1 MGRFSSLLA
10 SILVPPSLD
19 FEASSLDFEPSRLAS
34 GASWPAAFL
43 WLCFTQLPAA
53 MNVRNAKI
61 PKTCQEKDISH
72 KWPDCQRWGGGG
84 DPPRGFQWNKTQID
98 RRGLPR
104 ASTKTPKSCLVGA
117 MPHASKML
125 PASFKFACSAVF
137 FSTSLF
143 FGRPLCQP
151 LPCQLAPESPA
162 SEWPRRDARS
172 VNNARGSPDP
182 PAC

>member
-84 DPPRGFQWNKTQID
+84 DPPGGFNGIKPKLTVVDSQEPPQRLQNPVLWEQCRMRPKCFLHPLSLLVLLFFFN
-98 RRGLPR
+98 LFVFW
-104 ASTKTPKSCLVGA
+104 TPA
-117 MPHASKML
+117 L
-125 PASFKFACSAVF
+125 PASALPTRTRVSSLRVASAGCAKRKQCAGVSDPSAC
-137 FSTSLF
+137 
-143 FGRPLCQP
+143 
-151 LPCQLAPESPA
+151 
-162 SEWPRRDARS
+162 
-172 VNNARGSPDP
+172 
-182 PAC
+182 

>member
-1 MGRFSSLLA
+1 MHWQGLSHTPKRP
-10 SILVPPSLD
+10 IVK
-19 FEASSLDFEPSRLAS
+19 R
-34 GASWPAAFL
+34 
-43 WLCFTQLPAA
+43 Q
-53 MNVRNAKI
+53 
-61 PKTCQEKDISH
+61 KTCQSALLLRTSEMPKNRKPAKRKTSITN
-72 KWPDCQRWGGGG
+72 CQTAKGGGAAVI
-84 DPPRGFQWNKTQID
+84 PPGGFQWNKTQID

-125 PASFKFACSAVF
+125 PASFKFPCSAVFF

-172 VNNARGSPDP
+172 VNN
-182 PAC
+182 

>member
-10 SILVPPSLD
+10 SILVPPSLLN

-43 WLCFTQLPAA
+43 WLCFTQLPDA

-84 DPPRGFQWNKTQID
+84 DPPGGFNGIK
-98 RRGLPR
+98 
-104 ASTKTPKSCLVGA
+104 PKLTVVDSQEPPQRLQNPVLWEQCRMRPKCFLHPLSLLV
-117 MPHASKML
+117 L
-125 PASFKFACSAVF
+125 
-137 FSTSLF
+137 LF
-143 FGRPLCQP
+143 FFQLLCF
-151 LPCQLAPESPA
+151 L
-162 SEWPRRDARS
+162 DARS
-172 VNNARGSPDP
+172 ASLCLANSHSSLQP
-182 PAC
+182 PSGLGGMREA